1 MSLTSHSSADF
12 GHVPPELSA
21 DLPERL
27 IHTNVVGSLNQD
39 ELTFSQ
45 NRRHQVNIVDL
56 PSRVISMTVGGLE
69 PGQGTRRHRHNYET
83 LIYVLEGS
91 GMSIIGGREVRWQ
104 RGDAF
109 YVPVWAWHE
118 HINLSVKDKASYL
131 ACENAP
137 HLQNLGIALRE
148 EAQEA

>member
-12 GHVPPELSA
+12 GRVPSELSV
-21 DLPERL
+21 DLPQRL
-27 IHTNVVGSLNQD
+27 IHTNVTGNLNQD
-39 ELTFSQ
+39 EQAFSHD
-45 NRRHQVNIVDL
+45 RKHQVNIVDL

-69 PGQGTRRHRHNYET
+69 PGQSTRRHRHNYET

-91 GMSIIGGREVRWQ
+91 GMSIIGGSEVRWQ

-118 HINLSVKDKASYL
+118 HINVSVSDKASYL

-148 EAQEA
+148 EA